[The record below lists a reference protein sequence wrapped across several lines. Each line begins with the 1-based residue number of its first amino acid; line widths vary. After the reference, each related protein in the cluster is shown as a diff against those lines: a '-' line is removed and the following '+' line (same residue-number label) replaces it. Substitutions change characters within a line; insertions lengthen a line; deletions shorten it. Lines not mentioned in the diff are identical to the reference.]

1 MTKGISYVRLGRHK
15 SNLNV
20 STSRTADNKPCKTQ
34 PLHRDGR
41 TRESEAVQPTVR
53 GPAKR
58 RLELDKA
65 MMNPFTKKL
74 KEQDAQLKCEKMRE
88 AETLPTTN
96 TTRRRTSRT
105 PGVPHPRPWPSL
117 VDTRNQPPRQHS
129 AATARKK
136 KGNGGKKPRRRQ
148 QHADP
153 TKAKADNTHKTG
165 AANTRN
171 PQRSES
177 HKVGASRASH
187 PEQRGSRSYQQK
199 IKKTKRKFKK
209 QDKHNP
215 KPHKNKHNQKTTKP
229 GRTHATKQS
238 GHTPITT
245 AGEQPP
251 PTGTNTRTEKPAGEH
266 TPKNPEL
273 THAPQIETPTPPTHA
288 SP

>member
-117 VDTRNQPPRQHS
+117 VDTQNQPPRQHS

-136 KGNGGKKPRRRQ
+136 GKRRKETPPPATTRRPNQGQGGQHAQDRGREHTQPPTERKPQGGRQ
-148 QHADP
+148 QSVTP
-153 TKAKADNTHKTG
+153 RTTRQQIIPAKN
-165 AANTRN
+165 
-171 PQRSES
+171 
-177 HKVGASRASH
+177 
-187 PEQRGSRSYQQK
+187 
-199 IKKTKRKFKK
+199 
-209 QDKHNP
+209 
-215 KPHKNKHNQKTTKP
+215 
-229 GRTHATKQS
+229 
-238 GHTPITT
+238 
-245 AGEQPP
+245 
-251 PTGTNTRTEKPAGEH
+251 
-266 TPKNPEL
+266 
-273 THAPQIETPTPPTHA
+273 
-288 SP
+288 